1 MGKINFLKGNV
12 NNFNNITHNIDN
24 FYITTGT
31 TNTDYKLYIGDK
43 LLAQC
48 GKNEE
53 LENKINVLDNIK
65 ADINDIPTSISQLT
79 TDSNNRT
86 VTDTQIN
93 QWSSYVGV
101 VYSEN
106 EYIIGK
112 WVDGRNIYIDEQ
124 LFMKN

>member
-1 MGKINFLKGNV
+1 M
-12 NNFNNITHNIDN
+12 
-24 FYITTGT
+24 
-31 TNTDYKLYIGDK
+31 
-43 LLAQC
+43 AQC